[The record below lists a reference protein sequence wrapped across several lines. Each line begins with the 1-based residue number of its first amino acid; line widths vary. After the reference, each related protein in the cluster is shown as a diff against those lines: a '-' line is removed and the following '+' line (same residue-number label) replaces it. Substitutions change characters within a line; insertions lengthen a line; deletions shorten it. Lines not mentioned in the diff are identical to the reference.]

1 MSSRSRIWINVG
13 IIAWA
18 IGAGVWVTMGPWHVY
33 GKQKAQAEQRIKDMN
48 RAEANGIK
56 LLEAED
62 RAQSSIGREEAS
74 RKAGYIGPGELPSNP
89 DKK

>member
-1 MSSRSRIWINVG
+1 MKKKLLINSFIILWAVG
-13 IIAWA
+13 S
-18 IGAGVWVTMGPWHVY
+18 GVAVTMGPWRVY
-33 GKQKAQAEQRIKDMN
+33 EKQKAQSEKRVHEMN
-48 RAEANGIK
+48 AAEANGIK

-74 RKAGYIGPGELPSNP
+74 RKAGFIGPGEVPSNP